1 MPRPQAAAR
10 PQVAVEP
17 LPVVEPPQVAV
28 LLLPVA
34 VLLLPVVEPRRA
46 LLPARP
52 QVRGGLLLA
61 QRSARR
67 NR

>member
-1 MPRPQAAAR
+1 MPRPQAGA
-10 PQVAVEP
+10 EP
-17 LPVVEPPQVAV
+17 
-28 LLLPVA
+28 LPVA
-34 VLLLPVVEPRRA
+34 VLLPVVELLPVVVE
-46 LLPARP
+46 LLPLVVVLPRAHPLALP